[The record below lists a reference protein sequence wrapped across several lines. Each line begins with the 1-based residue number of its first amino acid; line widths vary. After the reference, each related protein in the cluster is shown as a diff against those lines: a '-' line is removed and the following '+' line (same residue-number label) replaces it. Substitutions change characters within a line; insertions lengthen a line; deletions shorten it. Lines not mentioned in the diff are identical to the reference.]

1 MATTTAVNRE
11 QRRNRAPR
19 RYVPTLGPITEAAA
33 FLDCHERTVRRMI
46 AAGRLRGYR
55 VGRHLKV
62 DMNEVYALAT
72 PVPPESV
79 SA

>member
-1 MATTTAVNRE
+1 MPVNPNPPS
-11 QRRNRAPR
+11 QTKRRRAPR
-19 RYVPTLGPITEAAA
+19 ADVPRLGPIDAAA
-33 FLDCHERTVRRMI
+33 EFFDVHPRTVRRMI
-46 AAGRLRGYR
+46 HAGELKAYR
-55 VGRHLKV
+55 VGRLVKV